1 MHSPH
6 LFVHST
12 LLTENHCDQV
22 AILSAIQEL
31 KTCLKQTLLQ
41 TWIIE
46 SIV

>member
-12 LLTENHCDQV
+12 LLIENHCDQV

-31 KTCLKQTLLQ
+31 KTCLKQTLLH
-41 TWIIE
+41 TRIIE